1 MKEEWKAG
9 RKEGSGK
16 ERRHERTRGGLL
28 RHSSDTRSFVQKLS
42 NNMKGGRKGGRK
54 EGRKERRDK
63 EWKERR
69 RGERNEGI
77 RVPGWKEIR
86 KEWRYEG
93 TK

>member
-54 EGRKERRDK
+54 EGRK
-63 EWKERR
+63 
-69 RGERNEGI
+69 GGI
-77 RVPGWKEIR
+77 RNRRNGGGEK
-86 KEWRYEG
+86 G
-93 TK
+93 TKELGCQGGRK